1 MLVVVVVMSVMSVVA
16 IVIVMGV
23 ASGSGQVGV
32 HVFGARDE
40 GA

>member
-1 MLVVVVVMSVMSVVA
+1 MLLLVVVVMTIMSVV
-16 IVIVMGV
+16 GV

-32 HVFGARDE
+32 HVFGVCNE

>member
-1 MLVVVVVMSVMSVVA
+1 MLVVMVVVVTMMSVV
-16 IVIVMGV
+16 GV

-32 HVFGARDE
+32 HVFGVCNE